1 VAGCRSAPL
10 IARAFGNG
18 FPAVPIVGQGTW
30 NVPLRGSARDE
41 AIGALRAGVDLG
53 MVHIDTAEMYGDGGA
68 ETLVGDAIAG
78 LPREQVF
85 LVSKVLPSNAS
96 YEGTL
101 KACHASMKRMR
112 VDYLDCFLLH
122 WPGNFPIADTMRALE
137 KLVAD
142 GDIRSLGVSN
152 FDVADLRDAQAALK
166 REKIACNQVLYHLGE
181 RTIEENET
189 AYCREAGIAIVAYT
203 PFGRGDWQDAPGA
216 KELARIAKAHGVTAH
231 AVILAFLTRE
241 DLTFA
246 IPKAS
251 AGAHVRENAAAGDFR
266 LTAEEIAAIDR
277 AFPVRKR
284 RGGLPTL

>member
-1 VAGCRSAPL
+1 M

-30 NVPLRGSARDE
+30 NVPLRAGAREE
-41 AIGALRAGVDLG
+41 AIRALQAGIDLG

-68 ETLVGDAIAG
+68 ETLVGEAIAG
-78 LPREQVF
+78 LPRERLF
-85 LVSKVLPSNAS
+85 LVSKVLPQHAT

-112 VDYLDCFLLH
+112 VDYLDCYLLH
-122 WPGNFPIADTMRALE
+122 WRGSVPLAETMRALE

-142 GDIRSLGVSN
+142 GAIRSLGVSN
-152 FDVADLRDAQAALK
+152 FDIGDLREAQSLLK

-181 RTIEENET
+181 RSIETHEIPF
-189 AYCREAGIAIVAYT
+189 CREAGIATVAYT
-203 PFGRGDWQDAPGA
+203 PFGKGDWRDSPGA
-216 KELARIAKAHGVTAH
+216 KELQRIAAAHKTSAH
-231 AVILAFLTRE
+231 AVILAFLTRD

-251 AGAHVRENAAAGDFR
+251 TVAHVEENAAGGRLR
-266 LTAEEIAAIDR
+266 LTADDIAAVDR
-277 AFPVRKR
+277 AFPVKRR